1 MEFIIT
7 LKEMTIDKLDD
18 YIKAINNC
26 TPACYENAGGKKT
39 FTHEEIKDYLERII
53 TDESRF
59 DYFMM
64 LEGNIIGEVVLNE
77 ISKHDSAN
85 IRLAIYDD
93 QHFSKG
99 FGSYAMR
106 TLIQKGFTE
115 LALHRIELEVY
126 DFNTRGLALYKK
138 LGFVQEGILR
148 DAYKKETYHDI
159 IIMSLLED
167 EFKG

>member
-1 MEFIIT
+1 MIT
-7 LKEMTIDKLDD
+7 LKKMTLDKLDD
-18 YIKAINNC
+18 YIEATNSC
-26 TPACYENAGGKKT
+26 TPACYENVGGKKVLT
-39 FTHEEIKDYLERII
+39 REQIKDYLERIT

-64 LEGNIIGEVVLNE
+64 LEGDIIGEVVLNE
-77 ISKHDSAN
+77 ITKHDSAN

-99 FGSYAMR
+99 FGSYAMK

-115 LALHRIELEVY
+115 LGLHRIELEVY

-148 DAYKKETYHDI
+148 DAYKKEKYHDI

>member
-1 MEFIIT
+1 
-7 LKEMTIDKLDD
+7 MTIDKLDD